1 MENSNERKPYESP
14 AVIYDAK
21 MEVRACSPSGQ
32 FSQPPAGVTDLFD
45 PANTTK

>member
-21 MEVRACSPSGQ
+21 MEVRACTQGGT
-32 FSQPPAGVTDLFD
+32 FSQAPSGVTDLFD